1 MLEPE
6 AREGQKSLAAEE
18 TFEEWHIIVTMCD
31 EFRDYCDQE
40 EKQFS
45 TQFLPSQDTS
55 KGPALNPYK
64 FHHANYGSENYFWLK
79 KPLEMERI
87 IYNAKTGILLS
98 LQLY

>member
-6 AREGQKSLAAEE
+6 ARERQKSLAAEE

-45 TQFLPSQDTS
+45 T
-55 KGPALNPYK
+55 
-64 FHHANYGSENYFWLK
+64 
-79 KPLEMERI
+79 
-87 IYNAKTGILLS
+87 
-98 LQLY
+98 